1 MNSLKPFVLALDVG
15 TSSLKAVVYAFDGN
29 ILASESSSYEYFSPQ
44 PGWAEASPSDWQ
56 SAMEE
61 CLTRLS
67 QNLDLLQQIEV
78 IAFTGQMHTAV
89 LLDADLKPLEPTIL
103 WLDRRATAETSELQ
117 NELRLPPHQLNST
130 YTLPKLDWMRKH
142 LPDVIQK
149 ARHLLWPK
157 DYLRFLLTGEIY
169 TDITEPGGAALLNW
183 ETLDWAEDRLVSI
196 SINPE
201 ILPPIL
207 QPEDEA
213 GTLLPQVVGRFNLN
227 PNAKVIAGAGDVLAL
242 ISSAPPA
249 KGRLNCSLGSSSMIF
264 CPLEPHDKVV
274 DPFNRIYTYPLLRVP
289 MLGGVSSTTGA
300 ALQWAW
306 KNLYPDISFETAI
319 EEALKIPAGSDG
331 VFFLPFLSG
340 ERSPFWNDYL
350 RGSFQGLSL
359 SHSRAHMLRAV
370 MEGVGFSLLYM
381 IRIFQELNVNINE
394 IALAGGGTRTQGW
407 AQIIADISQLPV
419 CVYTGQETV
428 THALFAYACLAT
440 QDARSFEQALLS
452 TFEDPVRIY
461 PTKDTAGTYLSL
473 FNLYKIQAEFNQK
486 LLKTKLTAS

>member
-1 MNSLKPFVLALDVG
+1 MLSLKPFVLALDVG
-15 TSSLKAVVYAFDGN
+15 TSSLKAVVYAINGT
-29 ILASESSSYEYFSPQ
+29 ILASESSRYDYYSPQ
-44 PGWAEASPSDWQ
+44 PGWAEASPSAWQ
-56 SAMEE
+56 FAMEE

-67 QNLDLLQQIEV
+67 QIPDLLQQVEV
-78 IAFTGQMHTAV
+78 LAFTGQMHTAV
-89 LLDADLKPLEPTIL
+89 LLDQDLKPLEPTIL
-103 WLDRRATAETSELQ
+103 WLDRRAAAETRQLQ
-117 NELRLPPHQLNST
+117 ATLHLPPYQLNST
-130 YTLPKLDWMRKH
+130 YTLPKLAWMSKH
-142 LPDVIQK
+142 LPEVIQK
-149 ARHLLWPK
+149 ARHILWPK

-183 ETLDWAEDRLVSI
+183 ETLDWATDRLSSI
-196 SINPE
+196 GIDPR

-213 GTLLPQVVGRFNLN
+213 GTLLPQMAERFDLN
-227 PNAKVIAGAGDVLAL
+227 PHAKVIAGAGDVLAL

-264 CPLEPHDKVV
+264 CPLETNQVV
-274 DPFNRIYTYPLLRVP
+274 LDPLERIYTYPLLRVP

-306 KNLYPDISFETAI
+306 KNLYPDFSYEMAI
-319 EEALKIPAGSDG
+319 AQALEVPAGSEG

-340 ERSPFWNDYL
+340 ERSPFWNDDL

-370 MEGVGFSLLYM
+370 MEGVGFSLLYL
-381 IRIFQELNVNINE
+381 IQIFEELNVTIQE
-394 IALAGGGTRTQGW
+394 IALAGGGTRTCGW
-407 AQIIADISQLPV
+407 AQIISDICQRPV

-440 QDARSFEQALLS
+440 KSQVSFEDALLS
-452 TFEDPVRIY
+452 TFEEPVWVY
-461 PTKDTAGTYLSL
+461 PTKDSAELYAAL
-473 FNLYKIQAEFNQK
+473 FDSYKIQAEFNQELSK
-486 LLKTKLTAS
+486 NK

>member
-1 MNSLKPFVLALDVG
+1 MSSLKPFVLALDVG

-29 ILASESSSYEYFSPQ
+29 ILASESSSYEYNSPQ
-44 PGWAEASPSDWQ
+44 PGWAEASPADWQ
-56 SAMEE
+56 FAMEE
-61 CLTRLS
+61 CLARLS
-67 QNLDLLQQIEV
+67 QTADLLQQIEV

-89 LLDADLKPLEPTIL
+89 LLDQNLKPLEPTIL
-103 WLDRRATAETSELQ
+103 WLDRRAAIETSELQ
-117 NELRLPPHQLNST
+117 AALQMPPHQLNST
-130 YTLPKLDWMRKH
+130 YTLPKLYWMNKH
-142 LPDVIQK
+142 LPGVIQK
-149 ARHLLWPK
+149 ARHILWPK

-183 ETLDWAEDRLVSI
+183 ETLDWATDRLAFI
-196 SINPE
+196 GIDPK

-213 GTLLPQVVGRFNLN
+213 GTLLPQVVERFKLN
-227 PNAKVIAGAGDVLAL
+227 PLTKVIAGAGDVLAL

-264 CPLEPHDKVV
+264 CPLEPHEILV

-306 KNLYPDISFETAI
+306 KNLYPDTTYEIAI
-319 EEALKIPAGSDG
+319 EEALKIPAGSEG

-340 ERSPFWNDYL
+340 ERSPFWNDHL

-359 SHSRAHMLRAV
+359 SHSRAHLLRAV

-381 IRIFQELNVNINE
+381 IHIFQELNVNINE

-407 AQIIADISQLPV
+407 AQIISDISQLPV

-440 QDARSFEQALLS
+440 QTEHSFEQALLA
-452 TFEDPVRIY
+452 TFDDPAWIY
-461 PTKDTAGTYLSL
+461 PRKELAGTYYSIFNSYKTQTAFQMKLSII
-473 FNLYKIQAEFNQK
+473 K
-486 LLKTKLTAS
+486 

>member
-1 MNSLKPFVLALDVG
+1 LKPFVLALDVG
-15 TSSLKAVVYAFDGN
+15 TSSLKAVVYAFNGK
-29 ILASESSSYEYFSPQ
+29 ILASESSRYEYYSPQ

-56 SAMEE
+56 SAMEA

-67 QNLDLLQQIEV
+67 QNSDLLQQIEV
-78 IAFTGQMHTAV
+78 LAFTGQMHTAV
-89 LLDADLKPLEPTIL
+89 LLDQNLKPLEPTIL
-103 WLDRRATAETSELQ
+103 WLDRRATEETHELQ
-117 NELRLPPHQLNST
+117 AAFQLPPHQLNST
-130 YTLPKLDWMRKH
+130 YTLPKLYWMCKH

-149 ARHLLWPK
+149 THHILWPK

-183 ETLDWAEDRLVSI
+183 ETLDWATDRLAFI
-196 SINPE
+196 GIDPK

-213 GTLLPQVVGRFNLN
+213 GILLPQVVSRFNLN

-249 KGRLNCSLGSSSMIF
+249 LGRLNCSLGSSSMIF
-264 CPLEPHDKVV
+264 CPLEPHEMVV
-274 DPFNRIYTYPLLRVP
+274 DPSNRIYTYPLLRVP

-306 KNLYPDISFETAI
+306 KNLYPNTSYETAI
-319 EEALKIPAGSDG
+319 EEALKTSPGSDG

-340 ERSPFWNDYL
+340 ERSPFWNDHL

-370 MEGVGFSLLYM
+370 MEGVGFSLLYL
-381 IRIFQELNVNINE
+381 IQIFEELNVNIKE
-394 IALAGGGTRTQGW
+394 IALAGGGTRTRGW
-407 AQIIADISQLPV
+407 AQIISDISQLPV

-428 THALFAYACLAT
+428 THALFAYASLAT
-440 QDARSFEQALLS
+440 QSEHTFEQALLA
-452 TFEDPVRIY
+452 TFEEPVWIY
-461 PTKDTAGTYLSL
+461 PRKELAGTYYSL
-473 FNLYKIQAEFNQK
+473 FNSYKTQAAYHQK
-486 LLKTKLTAS
+486 LSINQSISS